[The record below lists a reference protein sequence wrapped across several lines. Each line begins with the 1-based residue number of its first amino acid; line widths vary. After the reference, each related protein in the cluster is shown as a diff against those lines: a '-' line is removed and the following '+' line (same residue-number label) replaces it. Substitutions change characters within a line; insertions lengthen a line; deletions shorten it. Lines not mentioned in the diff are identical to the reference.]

1 MAASARTTRPLLAT
15 SRASKR
21 RCSTPSGVRS
31 QPSAPITR
39 SGPRT
44 LTWTRP
50 PPPTTTFWP
59 DRRSDALR
67 LSVERLHQLRR
78 GRHREH
84 AVEVAQRGGR
94 HAAAEGG
101 VEPSVAGR
109 SEEHTSELQ
118 ALMRSSYAVFCLK
131 KKKKHKRHT
140 RSY

>member
-44 LTWTRP
+44 LTWTSP

-59 DRRSDALR
+59 DRPSDAPR
-67 LSVERLHQLRR
+67 LSVERLHKLRR
-78 GRHREH
+78 GCHREH
-84 AVEVAQRGGR
+84 DVEVAQSGGR
-94 HAAAEGG
+94 NAAREGG
-101 VEPSVAGR
+101 GELGVAGGRQRLAAGRGQPQGGDAGLVAGR
-109 SEEHTSELQ
+109 GPGSVV
-118 ALMRSSYAVFCLK
+118 A
-131 KKKKHKRHT
+131 
-140 RSY
+140 

>member
-59 DRRSDALR
+59 DRPSDAPR
-67 LSVERLHQLRR
+67 LSVERLPQLRR
-78 GRHREH
+78 GCHREH
-84 AVEVAQRGGR
+84 AVEDAQRGGR
-94 HAAAEGG
+94 PAAPTGG
-101 VEPSVAGR
+101 VEPGVAGAR
-109 SEEHTSELQ
+109 DHLED
-118 ALMRSSYAVFCLK
+118 R
-131 KKKKHKRHT
+131 KRAA
-140 RSY
+140 